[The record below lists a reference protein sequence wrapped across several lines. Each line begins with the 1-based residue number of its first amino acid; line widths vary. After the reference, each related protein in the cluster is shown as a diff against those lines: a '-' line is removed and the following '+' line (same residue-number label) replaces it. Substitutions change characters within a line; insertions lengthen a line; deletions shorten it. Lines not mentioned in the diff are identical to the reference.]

1 MQEVGG
7 HFQLVGLRV
16 LQLQV
21 APFDASERTKSHHLV
36 HLRVGEPQPVVE
48 ANPLPRLKVAHPDQ
62 FELCPVLCLAHA
74 GLCFAPPARWRNPA
88 ALSGQL
94 SPPPQ
99 SKRVKFSQRDQS
111 AHRPSISGMVG
122 RLIELGERE
131 IAGGQSILRELPATS
146 PRINE
151 SGLLSPFEFAV
162 ACRPPRNLPL
172 STTQPKRSPGVCH
185 HPRGA
190 KPAIHR
196 PT

>member
-1 MQEVGG
+1 VTACTPLGNQFYLEPAMQEVGG

-21 APFDASERTKSHHLV
+21 APFDAAERTKSHHLV

-94 SPPPQ
+94 SPP
-99 SKRVKFSQRDQS
+99 RN
-111 AHRPSISGMVG
+111 PSGLNFHKG
-122 RLIELGERE
+122 TKALTGLRFL
-131 IAGGQSILRELPATS
+131 AWGGVLLSL
-146 PRINE
+146 E
-151 SGLLSPFEFAV
+151 SGRFRGVSP
-162 ACRPPRNLPL
+162 
-172 STTQPKRSPGVCH
+172 S
-185 HPRGA
+185 
-190 KPAIHR
+190 
-196 PT
+196 